1 MDPSSEPGRP
11 RSPNGDARPA
21 SIHEIRGGAPD
32 AINRGRRP
40 LPAKAKV
47 TDRLYRNS
55 TSFPA
60 KMTAMLR
67 NLYRDYKAAQENPD
81 AREHA
86 WAALLKYYQFVVRRV
101 MTDPEYGIGSE
112 GNARGLLLAHGMGM
126 GKTMA
131 AAAIA
136 MALWDVRQPVVVL
149 ARSLQQNFLDTVAKV
164 VAVTQRAAG
173 LSAEELAARQAAAQA
188 RFSFVTLDAY
198 NMADQLG
205 RAGTREKGRRGGP
218 ATGLTVGALD
228 GKLLI
233 VDEAHNLFRAIINS
247 GAETTNAR
255 RFYAMVQ
262 EARDLRIVFLTGTPA
277 SKDPFELVPCFNM
290 LAGEDLLPPQYEIFT
305 KLYVDREGRRV
316 KNRDKLANRLVGL
329 VSFVTHSLP
338 TEPTPESLR
347 TRLEDIPIE
356 LAAEEAGVEP
366 PESILAASSGPRR
379 ERDDGWFPERKPL
392 VVDWVE
398 MGGEQYRW
406 YLLAREKEEAEGKGG
421 QGGPRKEGVLA
432 APALALPGAEKKA
445 MRSYYVRSR
454 TVGNYAP
461 PREMLGRPIEK
472 IPPDGFAPER
482 GPKLARVAERAAAA
496 PGPVLAYSQ
505 FVEHGLKALAGFLRR
520 AGFVEWAAGAH
531 GDAPAYAII
540 SGEVDLALRAEIKNA
555 FNAAD
560 NLHGERLKALLVS
573 KTGAEGLDLKNI
585 REVHILEPYW
595 DKAREDQVIFR
606 AVRLGSH
613 DMLPREEREVASYL
627 YIAAPNA
634 EIFAN
639 IPPAN
644 REAKTID
651 ELFHDR
657 ALAKY
662 EINRDFRKLL
672 SEVSLECSLLGYG
685 SCRMC
690 VPTDA
695 VLFHG
700 DPALDLRIPN
710 PCEPMRSQE
719 VDVRE
724 IRVAVTPGAEPRTY
738 YFADDPSSPLGVRF
752 YEFREDLD
760 GYAEVDLAESAVDA
774 LLRAVRGEDARQ
786 NK

>member
-1 MDPSSEPGRP
+1 LV
-11 RSPNGDARPA
+11 PN
-21 SIHEIRGGAPD
+21 
-32 AINRGRRP
+32 RR
-40 LPAKAKV
+40 PAKAKV

-67 NLYRDYKAAQENPD
+67 NLYREYKAAQENPA

-126 GKTMA
+126 GKTIA

-164 VAVTQRAAG
+164 IAMTQRD
-173 LSAEELAARQAAAQA
+173 LPAEELAARQAAAQA

-218 ATGLTVGALD
+218 AVGLTVGALD

-247 GAETTNAR
+247 GSETTNAR
-255 RFYAMVQ
+255 RFYSMVQ

-290 LAGEDLLPPQYEIFT
+290 LAGSDLLPPQYEIFT

-338 TEPTPESLR
+338 TEPTPGSLR
-347 TRLEDIPIE
+347 TRLEDIPVE

-366 PESILAASSGPRR
+366 PESIVAAGPRR
-379 ERDDGWFPERKPL
+379 ERDVGWFPERKPL
-392 VVDWVE
+392 VVDRVE
-398 MGGEQYRW
+398 MGAEQYRW

-445 MRSYYVRSR
+445 MRSYFVRSR
-454 TVGNYAP
+454 TIGNYAP
-461 PREMLGRPIEK
+461 PRETRGRPIEE

-496 PGPVLAYSQ
+496 PGPILAYSQ

-520 AGFVEWAAGAH
+520 AGFVEWDPSAH
-531 GDAPAYAII
+531 TSAPAYALI
-540 SGEVDLALRAEIKNA
+540 SGEVDLARRAEIKDA

-585 REVHILEPYW
+585 REVHVLEPYW
-595 DKAREDQVIFR
+595 DKAREDQVVFR

-634 EIFAN
+634 EILAN

-657 ALAKY
+657 ALTKY

-685 SCRMC
+685 ACRMC

-695 VLFHG
+695 VLFHD

-724 IRVAVTPGAEPRTY
+724 IRVAVAPGAEPRTY

-760 GYAEVDLAESAVDA
+760 GYAEIDLAEGVVDA
-774 LLRAVRGEDARQ
+774 LLRAVRARG
-786 NK
+786 